1 MPGKEVYDVAI
12 IGAGIVGL
20 AGAVYARRMNLKTI
34 VFGNERGGTLAKTH
48 LVENYPGFISL
59 SGPELMDKILEHAK
73 VYQPTIIMRAVVDI
87 KKKGKLFELSTKKE
101 IYQAKMLLFATGSTW
116 KELNVK
122 GEEEFKNKGVHYCAS
137 CDAPLY
143 KGKKTAVVVGG
154 GDSAMEEA
162 IFLTKFASSVT
173 LIHRRNSFR
182 ASKIMQKRALNNNK
196 IKVSVDNEEIYADWI
211 LCLNTKFYA
220 GHYPVANTNILCD
233 HIRMDMEYING
244 SNGFLDRTDRLMH
257 YALVPDAVRQIWME
271 QNVNHRIIQIS
282 MTAYGFPFNFVMQ
295 NE

>member
-73 VYQPTIIMRAVVDI
+73 VYQPTIIMRAVIDV

-101 IYQAKMLLFATGSTW
+101 IYQAKMILFATGSTW

-122 GEEEFKNKGVHYCAS
+122 GEEEFKNI
-137 CDAPLY
+137 
-143 KGKKTAVVVGG
+143 
-154 GDSAMEEA
+154 DS
-162 IFLTKFASSVT
+162 SS
-173 LIHRRNSFR
+173 
-182 ASKIMQKRALNNNK
+182 
-196 IKVSVDNEEIYADWI
+196 
-211 LCLNTKFYA
+211 
-220 GHYPVANTNILCD
+220 
-233 HIRMDMEYING
+233 
-244 SNGFLDRTDRLMH
+244 
-257 YALVPDAVRQIWME
+257 
-271 QNVNHRIIQIS
+271 
-282 MTAYGFPFNFVMQ
+282 
-295 NE
+295 